1 MAAPGAGRKAA
12 VRPAGGRQAA
22 LLRGV
27 NVGPAKR
34 VAMADLRELVESLG
48 FAEVRTLLN
57 SGNVVYSAAGVAPVE
72 AAARI
77 EAALPERLGV
87 SARVV
92 ALAAAELAAA
102 VAQNPLAGVA
112 ENPSRLLLA
121 VPAEPGGIG
130 LLAPLAERRWGDEA
144 LVVGPRV
151 AYLWCPAGVI
161 ASALAAAVE
170 RALGGAVTSRNW
182 TTMVKLADLAAES
195 RG

>member
-1 MAAPGAGRKAA
+1 VAAPGAGRKAA
-12 VRPAGGRQAA
+12 GRPAGGRQAA

-57 SGNVVYSAAGVAPVE
+57 SGNVVYSAPGVAPPE

-77 EAALPERLGV
+77 EAALPGRIGFA
-87 SARVV
+87 ARVV
-92 ALAAAELAAA
+92 ALAAAELGAA
-102 VAQNPLAGVA
+102 VERNPLEAVA
-112 ENPSRLLLA
+112 DDPSRLLVA
-121 VPAEPGGIG
+121 VPADPRGIER
-130 LLAPLAERRWGDEA
+130 LAPLAERRWGDEA
-144 LVVGPRV
+144 LAVGPRV

-170 RALGGAVTSRNW
+170 RALDGAVTSRNW
-182 TTMVKLADLAAES
+182 TTMVKLAALAAEP